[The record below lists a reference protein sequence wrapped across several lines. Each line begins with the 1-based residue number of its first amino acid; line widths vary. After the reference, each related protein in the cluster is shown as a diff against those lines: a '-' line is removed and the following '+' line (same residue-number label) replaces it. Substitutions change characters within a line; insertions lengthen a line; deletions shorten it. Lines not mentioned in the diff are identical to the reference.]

1 MIDSIRRL
9 SRPFRLR
16 LAAVSAAASLL
27 CGAVLAQPAANQLTI
42 SLNPEPSGLVAAFNT
57 DSNLQ
62 MVSAKMHEG
71 LLDYDAQLKPVP
83 ALAESWTVSADGRT
97 ITFRLRK
104 GVKWHDGADFTSADV
119 KFTIEKV
126 LSKLN
131 PRGRATFANLQEVA
145 TPDPHTAVIRLS
157 NPAPYLMNGLAAFES
172 PMLPKHV
179 YDDGQDLMRHPAL
192 AAPVGTGPFAFGEW
206 KKGSYVLLKRNQNYW
221 AAGRPKL
228 DQVIFRILPDPSVR
242 AVAFEKGEVDLGPM
256 WPVPLPEM
264 ERLQKGGK
272 VVANERGY
280 ALMSGML
287 YFGFNVR
294 DGHFKDVRVRR
305 AVAHAINLEVLSK
318 VVWRGAAT
326 PATSPISDQLVTFH
340 DKASKGYAYDVKKAE
355 ALLDEAGLKR
365 GPDGIRF
372 KTSYDPLLWDE
383 NYRRTADFIKQSL
396 KRVGIEMDVRAQDLP
411 TFMRRVW
418 TDVDFDT
425 YSHGSFN
432 SADPTIGVQRL
443 YWGKNILKGVPFSNG
458 SGYSN
463 PAMDQLWERAQTEND
478 PAARA
483 ALFRDIQRIAMEDL
497 PYLPLLNLHYQTL
510 QNKRV
515 RGLESSAA
523 GMYGTF
529 ADVRVD

>member
-1 MIDSIRRL
+1 MIDS
-9 SRPFRLR
+9 LR
-16 LAAVSAAASLL
+16 VLLGRCRIQLAVVSVAAAAACASA
-27 CGAVLAQPAANQLTI
+27 GAQVATNRVTI

-83 ALAESWTVSADGRT
+83 ALAESWSIAGDGKT
-97 ITFRLRK
+97 ITFKLRK
-104 GVKWHDGADFTSADV
+104 GVKWHDGKDFTSADV
-119 KFTIEKV
+119 KFTLEKV

-131 PRGRATFANLQEVA
+131 PRGRATFANLVEVA
-145 TPDPHTAVIRLS
+145 TPDPYTAVLKLS

-172 PMLPKHV
+172 PMLPKHI
-179 YDDGQDLMRHPAL
+179 YDDGQDLLRHPAL
-192 AAPVGTGPFAFGEW
+192 ASPIGTGPFAFGEW
-206 KKGSYVLLKRNQNYW
+206 KKGSYILLKRNPNYW
-221 AAGRPKL
+221 AAGKPHL
-228 DQVIFRILPDPSVR
+228 DQIVFRILPDPSVR
-242 AVAFEKGEVDLGPM
+242 AVAFERGEVDLGPM

-264 ERLQKGGK
+264 ARLQQGGSLL
-272 VVANERGY
+272 ANEKGY

-294 DGHFKDVRVRR
+294 DGYFKDVRVRR
-305 AVAHAINLEVLSK
+305 AVAHAIDLNALSK

-340 DKASKGYAYDVKKAE
+340 DNNSKAYAFDPKKAE
-355 ALLDEAGLKR
+355 ALLDEANLKR
-365 GPDGIRF
+365 GADGIRF

-383 NYRRTADFIKQSL
+383 NYRRTAEFIKQSL
-396 KRVGIEMDVRAQDLP
+396 KRVGIEMEVRAQDLP
-411 TFMRRVW
+411 TFMRRIW
-418 TDVDFDT
+418 TDVDFAT

-463 PAMDQLWERAQTEND
+463 PAMDKLWERAQVEND
-478 PAARA
+478 AAARA
-483 ALFRDIQRIAMEDL
+483 VLFRDIQRIAMEDL

-523 GMYGTF
+523 GIYGTF
-529 ADVRVD
+529 ADVQAN